1 MLSTTRSAA
10 VFIPPKIMSVTPT
23 SECSGGFPSSC
34 EPLLA
39 NGKITDL
46 EYVDS
51 AAAPLQDFASGNPT
65 GKLWVKQA
73 KAEKLNLAMRL
84 HPGSQSCGDNGGI
97 APGECG
103 TWATVLLFDARRD
116 KTLTEFAAATT
127 VGADDRALVIW
138 HDSFTAFNV
147 SFFKGVAGQNTWVEA
162 KSDERWPAEVAIQKK
177 GAWLEVEVEVVLR
190 PYGSKLPSEVLGSG
204 KMGLSVIHARIDQQ
218 ANAKTHYFW
227 PGNAGIDPV
236 FQLPNGPNAFVPYT
250 WQTVEFNRPEPE
262 LLSLMTYNVG
272 LVPLIANGGTGDV
285 SDFAAIA
292 ASVGGPEIMCF
303 QEVWAHDDRKDLAL
317 LSDSFWRLQFP
328 GDADIEIQEAG
339 APQECDGLLDPFCNP
354 GWNLVPGYAATGLDI
369 QDTGLLV
376 LSKRPIFDSEVREY
390 EPTLCEGA
398 DCIEDKGAIWARI
411 ATKKSKVVLTR
422 LDPPETETVYD
433 GDEYVD
439 VFCTHTQASCDTLG
453 DLKPLLLAIPA
464 ALTLPFALI
473 FGYDLGDLLTCDDED
488 ILDIQDAQMFA
499 LRQFID
505 EKAQPPDRPAFVLG
519 DLNANAHH
527 AEDGV
532 ANGYGQVLDRLQL
545 LNHPPFDAATT
556 LFSKR
561 YDIGLGCEKP
571 LPTVPPSVQ
580 FSIPLM
586 PSTACAPVLTTNVF
600 SYAAALPANEP
611 VWQRLGVGTHITDKA
626 YCDQGLYNVWGD
638 PTTGRL
644 DHILVIPPK
653 PPPGVLPAFVIPNDA
668 EPYVLVD
675 GHPDPGQ
682 QGQDSE
688 CFSDHKAV
696 IGIVPIVRIEEKLSF
711 NPKMTHDIRYVVK
724 RVENHTGDSAG
735 GAEFFADQWV
745 RDAAGVNHQTAHGV
759 FQSDSDVINP
769 SWGVAKPAGN
779 SDQLGFE
786 LALWEDDSV
795 GPNDEYDV
803 TPWAG
808 TKSLSRFRHGTSL
821 WALRDSSGVQQKVYC
836 FEELAVDCFGVSV
849 HGTNLIVKSHGTN
862 TQTGEYAAIQHGL
875 VAKEAP

>member
-1 MLSTTRSAA
+1 
-10 VFIPPKIMSVTPT
+10 
-23 SECSGGFPSSC
+23 
-34 EPLLA
+34 
-39 NGKITDL
+39 
-46 EYVDS
+46 
-51 AAAPLQDFASGNPT
+51 
-65 GKLWVKQA
+65 
-73 KAEKLNLAMRL
+73 
-84 HPGSQSCGDNGGI
+84 
-97 APGECG
+97 
-103 TWATVLLFDARRD
+103 
-116 KTLTEFAAATT
+116 
-127 VGADDRALVIW
+127 
-138 HDSFTAFNV
+138 
-147 SFFKGVAGQNTWVEA
+147 
-162 KSDERWPAEVAIQKK
+162 
-177 GAWLEVEVEVVLR
+177 
-190 PYGSKLPSEVLGSG
+190 
-204 KMGLSVIHARIDQQ
+204 
-218 ANAKTHYFW
+218 
-227 PGNAGIDPV
+227 
-236 FQLPNGPNAFVPYT
+236 
-250 WQTVEFNRPEPE
+250 
-262 LLSLMTYNVG
+262 
-272 LVPLIANGGTGDV
+272 
-285 SDFAAIA
+285 
-292 ASVGGPEIMCF
+292 
-303 QEVWAHDDRKDLAL
+303 
-317 LSDSFWRLQFP
+317 
-328 GDADIEIQEAG
+328 
-339 APQECDGLLDPFCNP
+339 
-354 GWNLVPGYAATGLDI
+354 
-369 QDTGLLV
+369 
-376 LSKRPIFDSEVREY
+376 
-390 EPTLCEGA
+390 
-398 DCIEDKGAIWARI
+398 
-411 ATKKSKVVLTR
+411 
-422 LDPPETETVYD
+422 
-433 GDEYVD
+433 
-439 VFCTHTQASCDTLG
+439 
-453 DLKPLLLAIPA
+453 
-464 ALTLPFALI
+464 
-473 FGYDLGDLLTCDDED
+473 
-488 ILDIQDAQMFA
+488 
-499 LRQFID
+499 
-505 EKAQPPDRPAFVLG
+505 
-519 DLNANAHH
+519 H

-769 SWGVAKPAGN
+769 NWGVTKPAGN

-795 GPNDEYDV
+795 GPNDEYD
-803 TPWAG
+803 TTLWAG

-849 HGTNLIVKSHGTN
+849 HGTNLIVKSHGTSS
-862 TQTGEYAAIQHGL
+862 QTGEYASILHGL